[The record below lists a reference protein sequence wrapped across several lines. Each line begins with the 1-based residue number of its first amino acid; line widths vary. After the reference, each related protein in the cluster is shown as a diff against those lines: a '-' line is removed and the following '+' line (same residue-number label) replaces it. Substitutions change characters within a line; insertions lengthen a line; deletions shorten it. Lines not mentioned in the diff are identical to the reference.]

1 MCHTRAGNK
10 GNAGRR
16 AARWLLYLRRGVH
29 LADPDTP
36 AQVLADVR
44 RVIDAGAQ
52 TVLFTPTSDEAE
64 QAERIA
70 AEIIPKLR

>member
-1 MCHTRAGNK
+1 
-10 GNAGRR
+10 
-16 AARWLLYLRRGVH
+16 VH